1 MNGASPPSSSTAST
15 GGRLRLVAR
24 QLLDV
29 LKRVPIQ
36 PIRAEHAL
44 SEPPQAL
51 GTLCIAQRG
60 DLGGRGGAQ
69 NRMFH
74 DPWVA
79 PERDENRIGE
89 RMLGVVRRVALVT
102 CQSAHVPDVRPVATP
117 REKQLTLLAAVLG
130 SSVVFLDA
138 TVTSVALP
146 AIRGDLGGGLAGQQW
161 VTNAYLLALSS
172 LLLIGGSLGDVLGQ
186 KRVFLVGVAGFGLTS
201 ALCAVA
207 SSIPELCVFRSMQG
221 VCAAL
226 VTPTALA
233 VIIHVFAED
242 ERARAIGTWT
252 ALSSIV
258 GVIGPFIGGLLI
270 AAGSWRLIF
279 LLNAPLVLVTVTIA
293 RGVPE
298 SANAGIGGRLDFPGA
313 LLAALALSGVVFAVT
328 EEPARGWSTLVIG
341 SLAAGI
347 LGATAFVAHEARAR
361 APMLPLNLFRERNFT
376 IGNLATLTAYLGL
389 GGVIFLLP
397 VFLQEVSGYSPV
409 QAGLALLP
417 VTSLMI
423 VLSRRFGALADR
435 IGSRV
440 LISLGALV
448 AGCGLL
454 LLARVDQRADY
465 VSEILPALL
474 VFGLGLAMLVAP
486 LTSTVL
492 GAVEEDHAG
501 VAAAVNTT
509 LSRIAQLFA
518 VAVLGAVVSLA
529 FASRVDATL
538 RQSATDP
545 AGRQAISLAK
555 RQPLGAASL
564 EGVRP
569 GERLLLRAAF
579 DDAAVH
585 AFRVADTIAA
595 ILVASGGLIAF
606 AGIRNPRRSVAAELC
621 PAGALCGA
629 SQELVHARHDR
640 RSDRGFVDHTVEIPS
655 PEVAP

>member
-1 MNGASPPSSSTAST
+1 LIDT
-15 GGRLRLVAR
+15 
-24 QLLDV
+24 
-29 LKRVPIQ
+29 
-36 PIRAEHAL
+36 
-44 SEPPQAL
+44 
-51 GTLCIAQRG
+51 
-60 DLGGRGGAQ
+60 
-69 NRMFH
+69 
-74 DPWVA
+74 
-79 PERDENRIGE
+79 
-89 RMLGVVRRVALVT
+89 
-102 CQSAHVPDVRPVATP
+102 RPVATP

-130 SSVVFLDA
+130 TSVVFLDA

-186 KRVFLVGVAGFGLTS
+186 KRVFLVGVGGFGLAS

-207 SSIPELCVFRSMQG
+207 SSIPELCAFRAMEG
-221 VCAAL
+221 VCGAL

-233 VIIHVFAED
+233 LIIHVFPED

-258 GVIGPFIGGLLI
+258 GVIGPFIGGVLI

-279 LLNAPLVLVTVTIA
+279 VLNAPLVLVTVTLIA
-293 RGVPE
+293 RGVPDGA
-298 SANAGIGGRLDFPGA
+298 SAGTGGRLDFLGA
-313 LLAALALSGVVFAVT
+313 FLAALALSGSVFAVT
-328 EEPARGWSTLVIG
+328 EEPARGWSALVIG
-341 SLAAGI
+341 SLAVGV
-347 LGATAFVAHEARAR
+347 LGAMALVAHEARAR
-361 APMLPLNLFRERNFT
+361 APMLPLSLFRERNFA
-376 IGNLATLTAYLGL
+376 IGNVATLTAYLGL

-486 LTSTVL
+486 LTATVL
-492 GAVEEDHAG
+492 GAVQEDHAG

-509 LSRIAQLFA
+509 LSRVAQLFA
-518 VAVLGAVVSLA
+518 VAVLGAVVSLV
-529 FASRVDATL
+529 FAGRVDATL
-538 RQSATDP
+538 RRTALDS
-545 AGRQAISLAK
+545 AGRSAISRAK
-555 RQPLGAASL
+555 RQPLGSPSL
-564 EGVRP
+564 VGVPP
-569 GERLLLRAAF
+569 GERVLLRAAF
-579 DDAAVH
+579 DDASVH
-585 AFRVADTIAA
+585 AFRVADAIAA
-595 ILVASGGLIAF
+595 VLVASGGLIAL
-606 AGIRNPRRSVAAELC
+606 AGIRNPRRKVAAELC

-629 SQELVHARHDR
+629 SQELVATRP
-640 RSDRGFVDHTVEIPS
+640 T
-655 PEVAP
+655 

>member
-1 MNGASPPSSSTAST
+1 M
-15 GGRLRLVAR
+15 
-24 QLLDV
+24 
-29 LKRVPIQ
+29 
-36 PIRAEHAL
+36 
-44 SEPPQAL
+44 
-51 GTLCIAQRG
+51 
-60 DLGGRGGAQ
+60 
-69 NRMFH
+69 
-74 DPWVA
+74 
-79 PERDENRIGE
+79 
-89 RMLGVVRRVALVT
+89 
-102 CQSAHVPDVRPVATP
+102 ATP

-130 SSVVFLDA
+130 TSVVFLDA

-161 VTNAYLLALSS
+161 VTNAYLLTLGS

-186 KRVFLVGVAGFGLTS
+186 KRVFLIGVAGFGLTS
-201 ALCAVA
+201 VLCAVA

-233 VIIHVFAED
+233 VIVHVFPED

-258 GVIGPFIGGLLI
+258 GVIGPFIGGVLI

-279 LLNAPLVLVTVTIA
+279 VLNAPLVLVTVTLIA
-293 RGVPE
+293 RGVPGGA
-298 SANAGIGGRLDFPGA
+298 SAGIGGRLDFLGA
-313 LLAALALSGVVFAVT
+313 LLAALALAGSVFAVT
-328 EEPARGWSTLVIG
+328 EEPARGWSALVIG
-341 SLAAGI
+341 SLAVGV
-347 LGATAFVAHEARAR
+347 LGAIAFVAHEARAR
-361 APMLPLNLFRERNFT
+361 APMLPLSLFRERNFT
-376 IGNLATLTAYLGL
+376 IGNVATLTAYLGL

-448 AGCGLL
+448 AAGGLL
-454 LLARVDQRADY
+454 LLVRVDQRADY
-465 VSEILPALL
+465 VSDVLPALL

-486 LTSTVL
+486 LTATVL

-501 VAAAVNTT
+501 IAAAVNTT
-509 LSRIAQLFA
+509 LSRVAQLFA

-538 RQSATDP
+538 RRTALGPGSRATII
-545 AGRQAISLAK
+545 RAK
-555 RQPLGAASL
+555 RQPLGPPSL
-564 EGVRP
+564 IGVPP
-569 GERLLLRAAF
+569 GERVLLRATFEEAS
-579 DDAAVH
+579 VH

-595 ILVASGGLIAF
+595 VLVASGGLIALV
-606 AGIRNPRRSVAAELC
+606 GIRNPRRRVTAELC

-629 SQELVHARHDR
+629 SQELVSTGPTRT
-640 RSDRGFVDHTVEIPS
+640 SDRGFVDRRITRGGL
-655 PEVAP
+655 

>member
-1 MNGASPPSSSTAST
+1 
-15 GGRLRLVAR
+15 
-24 QLLDV
+24 
-29 LKRVPIQ
+29 
-36 PIRAEHAL
+36 
-44 SEPPQAL
+44 
-51 GTLCIAQRG
+51 
-60 DLGGRGGAQ
+60 
-69 NRMFH
+69 
-74 DPWVA
+74 
-79 PERDENRIGE
+79 
-89 RMLGVVRRVALVT
+89 VT
-102 CQSAHVPDVRPVATP
+102 CQSALVPDIRRVATP

-130 SSVVFLDA
+130 TSVVFLDA

-161 VTNAYLLALSS
+161 VTNAYLLALGS

-186 KRVFLVGVAGFGLTS
+186 RRVFLVGVAGFGLAST
-201 ALCAVA
+201 LCAVA

-221 VCAAL
+221 ACAAL
-226 VTPTALA
+226 VTPTTLA
-233 VIIHVFAED
+233 VIVHVFPED

-258 GVIGPFIGGLLI
+258 GLIGPFIGGVLI

-279 LLNAPLVLVTVTIA
+279 LLNAPLVVVTLTLIA

-298 SANAGIGGRLDFPGA
+298 DTGVPAAGRLDFLGA
-313 LLAALALSGVVFAVT
+313 LLAAVALSGSVFAVT
-328 EEPARGWSTLVIG
+328 EEPARGWNTLVIG
-341 SLAAGI
+341 SLAAGV
-347 LGATAFVAHEARAR
+347 LGAIAFVAREARAR
-361 APMLPLNLFRERNFT
+361 APMLPLSLFRVRNFT
-376 IGNLATLTAYLGL
+376 VGNLATLTAYLGL

-440 LISLGALV
+440 PISLGALV

-454 LLARVDQRADY
+454 LLVRVDRRADY
-465 VSEILPALL
+465 ISEVLPALL

-486 LTSTVL
+486 LTATVL

-509 LSRIAQLFA
+509 LSRVAQLFA
-518 VAVLGAVVSLA
+518 VAVLGAVVSVA

-538 RQSATDP
+538 
-545 AGRQAISLAK
+545 GRTALGPGSRPAISRAK
-555 RQPLGAASL
+555 RQPLGSPSL
-564 EGVRP
+564 IGVPP
-569 GERLLLRAAF
+569 GERVLLRATFEEAS
-579 DDAAVH
+579 VH

-595 ILVASGGLIAF
+595 VLVASGGLIAL
-606 AGIRNPRRSVAAELC
+606 AGIRNPRRRVAAELC

-629 SQELVHARHDR
+629 SQELVHARRGRRLDR
-640 RSDRGFVDHTVEIPS
+640 DFVDHTVEIPS
-655 PEVAP
+655 SQVAP

>member
-1 MNGASPPSSSTAST
+1 LIDT
-15 GGRLRLVAR
+15 
-24 QLLDV
+24 
-29 LKRVPIQ
+29 
-36 PIRAEHAL
+36 
-44 SEPPQAL
+44 
-51 GTLCIAQRG
+51 
-60 DLGGRGGAQ
+60 
-69 NRMFH
+69 
-74 DPWVA
+74 
-79 PERDENRIGE
+79 
-89 RMLGVVRRVALVT
+89 
-102 CQSAHVPDVRPVATP
+102 RPVATS

-130 SSVVFLDA
+130 TSVVFLDA
-138 TVTSVALP
+138 SVTGVALP

-201 ALCAVA
+201 ALCAIA
-207 SSIPELCVFRSMQG
+207 SSIPQLCAFRAMQG

-233 VIIHVFAED
+233 VIIHVFPED

-252 ALSSIV
+252 ALSSVV
-258 GVIGPFIGGLLI
+258 GVIGPFIGGVLI

-279 LLNAPLVLVTVTIA
+279 LLNAPLVLVTVTLIA
-293 RGVPE
+293 RGIPE
-298 SANAGIGGRLDFPGA
+298 DASASSARRLDLPGA
-313 LLAALALSGVVFAVT
+313 LLAAIALSGSVFAVT
-328 EEPARGWSTLVIG
+328 EEPARGWSALVVG
-341 SLAAGI
+341 SLAVGV
-347 LGATAFVAHEARAR
+347 LGAVAFIAHEARAR
-361 APMLPLNLFRERNFT
+361 APMLPLSLFRERNFT

-417 VTSLMI
+417 VTSLLI

-435 IGSRV
+435 IGSR
-440 LISLGALV
+440 LPIGLGALV
-448 AGCGLL
+448 AAGGLL

-465 VSEILPALL
+465 LSEVLPALL

-486 LTSTVL
+486 LTATVL

-509 LSRIAQLFA
+509 LSRVAQLFA

-538 RQSATDP
+538 
-545 AGRQAISLAK
+545 GRTALGPDSRAAISRAK
-555 RQPLGAASL
+555 QTPLGSPSL
-564 EGVRP
+564 IGVPP
-569 GERLLLRAAF
+569 GERVLLRATF
-579 DDAAVH
+579 EDASVH

-595 ILVASGGLIAF
+595 VLVASGGLIAL
-606 AGIRNPRRSVAAELC
+606 AGIRNPRRRVAAELC

-629 SQELVHARHDR
+629 SQELVSAT
-640 RSDRGFVDHTVEIPS
+640 RSPRLPRGGL
-655 PEVAP
+655 AA

>member
-1 MNGASPPSSSTAST
+1 MIDI
-15 GGRLRLVAR
+15 RL
-24 QLLDV
+24 
-29 LKRVPIQ
+29 
-36 PIRAEHAL
+36 
-44 SEPPQAL
+44 
-51 GTLCIAQRG
+51 IA
-60 DLGGRGGAQ
+60 
-69 NRMFH
+69 
-74 DPWVA
+74 
-79 PERDENRIGE
+79 
-89 RMLGVVRRVALVT
+89 T
-102 CQSAHVPDVRPVATP
+102 S

-161 VTNAYLLALSS
+161 VTNAYLLTLGS

-186 KRVFLVGVAGFGLTS
+186 KRVFLVGVAGFGFAS

-207 SSIPELCVFRSMQG
+207 SSIAELCVFRSMQG

-233 VIIHVFAED
+233 VIVHVFPED

-258 GVIGPFIGGLLI
+258 GVIGPFIGGVLI

-279 LLNAPLVLVTVTIA
+279 LLNAPLVLVTVTLIA

-298 SANAGIGGRLDFPGA
+298 SANAGTGGRLDFLGA
-313 LLAALALSGVVFAVT
+313 LLAAIALSGSVFAVT
-328 EEPARGWSTLVIG
+328 EGPARGWSTLVVG

-347 LGATAFVAHEARAR
+347 LGAIVFVAHEARAR
-361 APMLPLNLFRERNFT
+361 APMLPLSLFRERNFT
-376 IGNLATLTAYLGL
+376 VGNVATLTAYLGL

-423 VLSRRFGALADR
+423 VFSRRFGALADR

-440 LISLGALV
+440 LISLGALIA
-448 AGCGLL
+448 AGGLL

-465 VSEILPALL
+465 LSEVLPALL

-486 LTSTVL
+486 LTATVL

-501 VAAAVNTT
+501 IAAAVNTT
-509 LSRIAQLFA
+509 LSRVAQLFA

-538 RQSATDP
+538 QRTALGPGSRATII
-545 AGRQAISLAK
+545 RAK
-555 RQPLGAASL
+555 RQPLGPPSL
-564 EGVRP
+564 TEVP
-569 GERLLLRAAF
+569 PDERVLLRATF
-579 DDAAVH
+579 EDASVH

-595 ILVASGGLIAF
+595 VLVASGGLIAL
-606 AGIRNPRRSVAAELC
+606 AGIRNPRRTVAAELC

-629 SQELVHARHDR
+629 SQELVSTSQSRIL
-640 RSDRGFVDHTVEIPS
+640 DRGFVDRSFETPS
-655 PEVAP
+655 RQVPR

>member
-1 MNGASPPSSSTAST
+1 MATA
-15 GGRLRLVAR
+15 
-24 QLLDV
+24 
-29 LKRVPIQ
+29 
-36 PIRAEHAL
+36 
-44 SEPPQAL
+44 
-51 GTLCIAQRG
+51 
-60 DLGGRGGAQ
+60 
-69 NRMFH
+69 
-74 DPWVA
+74 
-79 PERDENRIGE
+79 
-89 RMLGVVRRVALVT
+89 
-102 CQSAHVPDVRPVATP
+102 

-130 SSVVFLDA
+130 TSVVFLDA

-161 VTNAYLLALSS
+161 VTNAYLLALGS

-201 ALCAVA
+201 ALCAVT
-207 SSIPELCVFRSMQG
+207 SSITELCVFRSMQG

-233 VIIHVFAED
+233 VIIHVFPED

-258 GVIGPFIGGLLI
+258 GIVGPFIGGVLI

-279 LLNAPLVLVTVTIA
+279 LLNAPLVLVTVTLIA
-293 RGVPE
+293 RGVPG
-298 SANAGIGGRLDFPGA
+298 SASAGTGGRLDLLGA
-313 LLAALALSGVVFAVT
+313 LFAALALSGSVFAVT
-328 EEPARGWSTLVIG
+328 EEPVRGWSTLVVG
-341 SLAAGI
+341 SLAVGI
-347 LGATAFVAHEARAR
+347 LGAMAFVVQEAQAR
-361 APMLPLNLFRERNFT
+361 VPMLPLSLFRERNFT
-376 IGNLATLTAYLGL
+376 IGNVATLTAYLGL

-397 VFLQEVSGYSPV
+397 VFLQEVSRYSPV

-448 AGCGLL
+448 ASGGLL

-465 VSEILPALL
+465 ISEILPALL

-486 LTSTVL
+486 LTATVL
-492 GAVEEDHAG
+492 GAVEDDHAG

-509 LSRIAQLFA
+509 LSRVAQLFA

-529 FASRVDATL
+529 FASRVDSTL
-538 RQSATDP
+538 RRSTLDP
-545 AGRQAISLAK
+545 AGRSAISRAK
-555 RQPLGAASL
+555 RQPLVAASL
-564 EGVRP
+564 MGMRP
-569 GERLLLRAAF
+569 RERVLLQATF
-579 DDAAVH
+579 EDASVH

-595 ILVASGGLIAF
+595 MLVASGGLIAL
-606 AGIRNPRRSVAAELC
+606 AGIRNPRRKVAAELC

-629 SQELVHARHDR
+629 SQELVHAR
-640 RSDRGFVDHTVEIPS
+640 V
-655 PEVAP
+655 

>member
-1 MNGASPPSSSTAST
+1 VQGSRPD
-15 GGRLRLVAR
+15 RCR
-24 QLLDV
+24 
-29 LKRVPIQ
+29 
-36 PIRAEHAL
+36 
-44 SEPPQAL
+44 
-51 GTLCIAQRG
+51 
-60 DLGGRGGAQ
+60 
-69 NRMFH
+69 F
-74 DPWVA
+74 
-79 PERDENRIGE
+79 
-89 RMLGVVRRVALVT
+89 LVT
-102 CQSAHVPDVRPVATP
+102 CQSAHVPDIRPVATP

-130 SSVVFLDA
+130 TSVVFLDA

-161 VTNAYLLALSS
+161 VTNAYLLTLAS
-172 LLLIGGSLGDVLGQ
+172 LLLIGGSLGDVFGQ

-233 VIIHVFAED
+233 VIIHVFPEG

-258 GVIGPFIGGLLI
+258 GVIGPFIGGVLI

-279 LLNAPLVLVTVTIA
+279 LLNAPLVLVTVTLIA
-293 RGVPE
+293 RGVPGGA
-298 SANAGIGGRLDFPGA
+298 SAGTGGRLDFLGA
-313 LLAALALSGVVFAVT
+313 FLAALALSGSVFAVT
-328 EEPARGWSTLVIG
+328 EEPARGWSALVIG
-341 SLAAGI
+341 SLAVGI
-347 LGATAFVAHEARAR
+347 LGAVAFVAHEARAR
-361 APMLPLNLFRERNFT
+361 APMLPLSMFRERNFT
-376 IGNLATLTAYLGL
+376 IGNVATLTAYLGL

-435 IGSRV
+435 IGSRA

-448 AGCGLL
+448 AAGGLL

-465 VSEILPALL
+465 LSEVLPALL

-486 LTSTVL
+486 LTATVL
-492 GAVEEDHAG
+492 GAVQEDHAG

-509 LSRIAQLFA
+509 LSRVAQLFA

-538 RQSATDP
+538 RRSAIDS
-545 AGRQAISLAK
+545 AGRSAISRAK
-555 RQPLGAASL
+555 RQPLGAVSL
-564 EGVRP
+564 VGVRP

-585 AFRVADTIAA
+585 AFRVADAIAA
-595 ILVASGGLIAF
+595 VLVASGGLIAL

-629 SQELVHARHDR
+629 SQELVHARQDR
-640 RSDRGFVDHTVEIPS
+640 RSDQGFVDHAVEIPS